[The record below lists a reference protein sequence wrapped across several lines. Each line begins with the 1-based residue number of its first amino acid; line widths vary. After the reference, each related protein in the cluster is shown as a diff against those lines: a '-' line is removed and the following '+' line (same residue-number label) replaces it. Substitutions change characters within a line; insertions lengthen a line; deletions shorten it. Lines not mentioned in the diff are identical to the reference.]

1 MNRLPKLALIALLV
15 LGFIITGY
23 LRDFVMINV
32 NYTLDYLK
40 FDQREAYSHSFFHF
54 LLKYS
59 FKQVYYGKYA
69 LTLIFTA
76 INFGLA
82 WQLLKTVFSELKLNK
97 VLLWIYL
104 VVFGAAF
111 LLFLGGYA
119 LNAVDKGYYLSRV
132 LMGFLQSPV
141 PCAMLIFGYPLYKKS
156 MRAEE
161 TNF

>member
-1 MNRLPKLALIALLV
+1 MNRLPKFALTALLV
-15 LGFIITGY
+15 VGFIITGY

-59 FKQVYYGKYA
+59 FKQVYYGKYV
-69 LTLIFTA
+69 LTLLFTV

-82 WQLLKTVFSELKLNK
+82 WLLLKAAFNDLKLNR

-104 VVFGAAF
+104 VVFAGAL
-111 LLFLGGYA
+111 LLFAGGYV

-141 PCAMLIFGYPLYKKS
+141 PCAMLIFGYPLYQKS
-156 MRAEE
+156 VKV
-161 TNF
+161 

>member
-1 MNRLPKLALIALLV
+1 MNRLPKFALIALLV
-15 LGFIITGY
+15 VGFIITGY

-54 LLKYS
+54 LLNYS

-69 LTLIFTA
+69 LTLIFTV

-82 WQLLKTVFSELKLNK
+82 WQLLKTVFNDLKLNK

-119 LNAVDKGYYLSRV
+119 LNAVDKGYYLSRL

-141 PCAMLIFGYPLYKKS
+141 PCAMLIFGYPLYQKS
-156 MRAEE
+156 VRG
-161 TNF
+161 

>member
-1 MNRLPKLALIALLV
+1 MKRLPKFALIAMLV
-15 LGFIITGY
+15 VGFIITGY

-54 LLKYS
+54 LLNYS
-59 FKQVYYGKYA
+59 FKQVYYSKYV
-69 LTLIFTA
+69 LTVIFTI

-82 WQLLKTVFSELKLNK
+82 LLLLKTIFNDLKLNR
-97 VLLWIYL
+97 VLIGVYL
-104 VVFGAAF
+104 IVFITAL
-111 LLFLGGYA
+111 LLFFAGYA

-141 PCAMLIFGYPLYKKS
+141 PCAMLIFGYPLYQKS
-156 MRAEE
+156 VRA
-161 TNF
+161 